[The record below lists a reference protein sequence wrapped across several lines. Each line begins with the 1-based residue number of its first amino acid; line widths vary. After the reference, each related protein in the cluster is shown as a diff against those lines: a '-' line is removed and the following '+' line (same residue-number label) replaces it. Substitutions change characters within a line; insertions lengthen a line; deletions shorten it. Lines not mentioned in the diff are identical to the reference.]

1 MKFISYG
8 LFTLALLGIVAL
20 LLGDALHHYKYSL
33 LHQHIA
39 AFPLMFIGLSY
50 ISLQFSLKQSVT
62 DTIKSVLLGLAFVL
76 WGGEMLLP
84 GSALVTVMDGAVV
97 TIFVVDLAWVIKDK
111 LLIGSSQPSE
121 P

>member
-1 MKFISYG
+1 M
-8 LFTLALLGIVAL
+8 LALIGIAAL
-20 LLGDALHHYKYSL
+20 LMGDALHHYKYTL

-50 ISLQFSLKQSVT
+50 ICLQFCIKQSVT
-62 DTIKSVLLGLAFVL
+62 DTFKSVLLGLAFVL

-84 GSALVTVMDGAVV
+84 ASAVVTVMDGAVV

-111 LLIGSSQPSE
+111 LTISSSQPS
-121 P
+121 